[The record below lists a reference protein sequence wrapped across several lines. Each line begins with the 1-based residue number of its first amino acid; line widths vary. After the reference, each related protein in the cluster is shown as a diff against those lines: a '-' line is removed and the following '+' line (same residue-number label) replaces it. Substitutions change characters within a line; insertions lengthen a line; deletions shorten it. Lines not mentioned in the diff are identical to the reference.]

1 MIDRLTGTLV
11 ALDQD
16 SCVLDISGVGFTLGI
31 SAVCAS
37 RLPAVGSQGVQ
48 LLCRMVVREDDISLY
63 GFIDREERL
72 LFDKLRA
79 ISKVGPK
86 LTLSILSTYSA
97 SQLAQVVM
105 SEDLSRLTAISG
117 VGKTTAQRLLIEL
130 KSIYEKNPDLKRLC
144 QGQMEAVSAAGA
156 KNASASYLSE
166 VIEALL
172 AMGFTEIEAKTALA
186 DYDKA
191 GIDSVQSGLNY
202 ALKRLGSR

>member
-16 SCVLDISGVGFTLGI
+16 SCVLDISGVGFILGI

-37 RLPAVGSQGVQ
+37 RLPAVGSQDVQ
-48 LLCRMVVREDDISLY
+48 LFCRMVVREDDISLY

-86 LTLSILSTYSA
+86 LTLSILSTYSVP
-97 SQLAQVVM
+97 QLAQVVM
-105 SEDLSRLTAISG
+105 SEDLSRLTAIPG

-130 KSIYEKNPDLKRLC
+130 RGIYEKNPDLKMLC
-144 QGQMEAVSAAGA
+144 QGQTEAASAVGA
-156 KNASASYLSE
+156 KNASASHLSE

-172 AMGFTEIEAKTALA
+172 AMGFTEVEAETALV